1 MRIRDLQ
8 TQTWA
13 TTHAGAAALD
23 DNALVKLLAALGD
36 HPAADQQALMTALG
50 APGVTRAQ
58 QLDLVKTG
66 LDADELED
74 VAEILKEQGGRLS
87 PGGRNFLE
95 ALLGRAPLQQDAPML
110 QVSANGAGLNA
121 LTLPDATVEVVN
133 MSTAPSALAR
143 LEDGVAVGR
152 TDTWGR
158 FQGGVAGAQEGD
170 VLRVRARDATGR
182 TSDWVNVRVTGG
194 QSDMRAAYVALNR
207 LRLEARADGTV
218 ALEHHTSKPLTE
230 PDAKVRFQN
239 QSTGAFVDVTVD
251 YKGSIP
257 KDLSLPGKPGDT
269 ISVSV
274 TDGAGNTNFAYSAG
288 VLTVPAVRTAGD
300 LEDPAPLNKDRGGS
314 GPTRVVAPL
323 TVNGPTADDVKQGAI
338 GNCYVPASLAAV
350 AHANA
355 ADIEEIIKDN
365 GDGTFTV
372 RLYPVDNGLVGDPVF
387 VDVDADL
394 HTDWS
399 GKPRYASTT
408 GWVGG
413 VKELWVSLIEKAYAK
428 WRGSYEVVAQG
439 GSVGMMQS
447 HLLGRHNAE
456 HWTNTNTPA
465 QLWDALTA
473 GVRENRAMSAGTF
486 GTQESARYSG
496 TSVYANHAYS
506 VLGAVEEN
514 GQKLVVLRNPW
525 GSGEPAGDGKDDGVF
540 RLPLEKFIQLY
551 QVLNVC

>member
-251 YKGSIP
+251 
-257 KDLSLPGKPGDT
+257 
-269 ISVSV
+269 
-274 TDGAGNTNFAYSAG
+274 
-288 VLTVPAVRTAGD
+288 
-300 LEDPAPLNKDRGGS
+300 
-314 GPTRVVAPL
+314 
-323 TVNGPTADDVKQGAI
+323 
-338 GNCYVPASLAAV
+338 
-350 AHANA
+350 
-355 ADIEEIIKDN
+355 
-365 GDGTFTV
+365 
-372 RLYPVDNGLVGDPVF
+372 
-387 VDVDADL
+387 
-394 HTDWS
+394 
-399 GKPRYASTT
+399 
-408 GWVGG
+408 
-413 VKELWVSLIEKAYAK
+413 
-428 WRGSYEVVAQG
+428 
-439 GSVGMMQS
+439 
-447 HLLGRHNAE
+447 
-456 HWTNTNTPA
+456 
-465 QLWDALTA
+465 
-473 GVRENRAMSAGTF
+473 
-486 GTQESARYSG
+486 
-496 TSVYANHAYS
+496 
-506 VLGAVEEN
+506 
-514 GQKLVVLRNPW
+514 
-525 GSGEPAGDGKDDGVF
+525 
-540 RLPLEKFIQLY
+540 
-551 QVLNVC
+551 